1 MSTTDVRQAVVVGA
15 GAMGSGIAAQLAN
28 AGVTVRLLDVVPE
41 GETDDRSRL
50 ARDAIARQV
59 KAGGFMLPVFAERV
73 MPGNVVDDVAAYA
86 EADWVIEAVFE
97 DLAVKRDL
105 YATIEAHRGPA
116 TMVSSNTSTI
126 PLDRLVEG
134 RDAGF
139 VAHFAITH
147 FFNPPRQMPLLEVV
161 AGVSTDPD
169 VVDRLVAA
177 GDHQLGK
184 TVLRCRDTPGFL
196 ANRIGNFWMAVA
208 SAEALAGDIDIETA
222 DAVMTRAF
230 GTPRTGVFGLFD
242 LVGINLV
249 PSIWTSF
256 LRLLPADDGY
266 HRYDITVNDVFTGL
280 LERGLVGRRGPG
292 GFTRR
297 RKTADGPVDEVID
310 TETFEYRP
318 RRTPSDPALQVRGL
332 KATCATD
339 SPAGRYAWTVLRE
352 FVDYCCVTAP
362 QIADQVGLIDD
373 AMKLGYAWQAGPFEL
388 ADTVG
393 VDWLVERFEA
403 EGRPVPALL
412 RHAAE
417 AGGFRPRPGAVL
429 ATDGGVV
436 ELPPGPLTVAQASG
450 VLVSGVLAENASA
463 ALVDLGDQVACL
475 TLRTKMNV
483 CEPGVFELIEQAL
496 ELGEQGAFAAL
507 VIGTDHPRAFSAGAN
522 LNVFASLAD
531 RNDPDEL
538 RSFTE
543 RGQRSFARL
552 RAASFPVVAAARGLA
567 LGGGCELMLAAHHVV
582 AGAELYAGFPERKVG
597 LIPAWGGV
605 TRTLIRATLRG
616 LPDPAARA
624 FALASSSAISGS
636 AFHAQAEGL
645 LLPSDEIVMNGARV
659 LERAKAA
666 ALELVG
672 RPRRPEPGVFA
683 LHSPRLEPLDASW
696 SDASATDQRIVGA
709 LAAML
714 TGDEPVT
721 EAELLRREID
731 VALELVVLPPNQ
743 DRMRH
748 MLATNRPLEN

>member
-1 MSTTDVRQAVVVGA
+1 MSATDVRQAVVVGA

-28 AGVTVRLLDVVPE
+28 AGVKVRLLDVVPE
-41 GETDDRSRL
+41 GEVEDRSKL
-50 ARDAIARQV
+50 AREAIARQV

-73 MPGNVVDDVAAYA
+73 TPGNVVDDVTAYA

-97 DLAVKRDL
+97 DLGVKREL
-105 YATIEAHRGPA
+105 YATIEEHRGPD
-116 TMVSSNTSTI
+116 TMVTSNTSTI
-126 PLDRLVEG
+126 PLASLVEG

-147 FFNPPRQMPLLEVV
+147 FFNPPRHMPLLEVV
-161 AGVSTDPD
+161 AGPSTSTE
-169 VVDRLVAA
+169 VVERLVAV

-208 SAEALAGDIDIETA
+208 SAEALTGEVDIETA
-222 DAVMTRAF
+222 DTVMTRAF

-266 HRYDITVNDVFTGL
+266 HRYDITTNGTFTGL

-297 RKTADGPVDEVID
+297 RKTEDGPVDEVID
-310 TETFEYRP
+310 TDTFEYRP
-318 RRTPSDPALQVRGL
+318 RRTPSDPALQARGL
-332 KATCATD
+332 RAVCETD
-339 SPAGRYAWTVLRE
+339 SAAGRYAWTVLRE

-362 QIADQVGLIDD
+362 QIADHVGLIDD

-388 ADTVG
+388 ADAVG

-403 EGRPVPALL
+403 EGRPVPTLL
-412 RHAAE
+412 RQAVG

-429 ATDGGVV
+429 ATDGSVA

-450 VLVSGVLAENASA
+450 VLAENESA
-463 ALVDLGDQVACL
+463 ALVDLGDGVACL

-483 CEPGVFELIEQAL
+483 CEPGVFEIVQRAL
-496 ELGEQGAFAAL
+496 ELGERGAFTAL

-522 LNVFASLAD
+522 LNVFASLVE

-538 RSFTE
+538 RHFTE
-543 RGQRSFARL
+543 LGQGSFARL

-605 TRTLIRATLRG
+605 TRTLIRASLRG

-624 FALASSSAISGS
+624 FALASSSVISGS
-636 AFHAQAEGL
+636 AFEAQAEGL

-659 LERAKAA
+659 LERAKAS

-672 RPRRPEPGVFA
+672 RPRRPEPERLA

-696 SDASATDQRIVGA
+696 TDASPTDQRIVGA

-721 EAELLRREID
+721 ETELLHREIE
-731 VALELVVLPPNQ
+731 VALELVVLPANQ

>member
-1 MSTTDVRQAVVVGA
+1 MSATDVRQAVVVGA

-28 AGVTVRLLDVVPE
+28 AGVRVHLLDVIPE
-41 GETDDRSRL
+41 GETEDRSRL
-50 ARDAIARQV
+50 AREAIGRQL

-73 MPGNVVDDVAAYA
+73 RPGNVVDDVAAYA

-105 YATIEAHRGPA
+105 YATIEAHRGPD
-116 TMVSSNTSTI
+116 TMVTSNTSTI
-126 PLDRLVEG
+126 PLASLVEG

-147 FFNPPRQMPLLEVV
+147 FFNPPRQMPLLELVV
-161 AGVSTDPD
+161 GPSTDAA
-169 VVDRLVAA
+169 VSERLASA

-184 TVLRCRDTPGFL
+184 TVLHCRDTPGFL

-208 SAEALAGDIDIETA
+208 SAEALACEVGIETA

-249 PSIWTSF
+249 PAIWTSF
-256 LRLLPADDGY
+256 LRLLPAADAY
-266 HRYDITVNDVFTGL
+266 HRFDITTNATFTGL

-297 RKTADGPVDEVID
+297 RKTSEDPVDEVID
-310 TETFEYRP
+310 TETFDYRP

-332 KATCATD
+332 KAVCETD
-339 SPAGRYAWTVLRE
+339 SVAGRYAWTVLRE
-352 FVDYCCVTAP
+352 FVEYCCVTAP
-362 QIADQVGLIDD
+362 QIADHVGLIDD

-393 VDWLVERFEA
+393 VAWLAGRLEA
-403 EGRPVPALL
+403 EGRAVPLLL
-412 RHAAE
+412 RRAVA
-417 AGGFRPRPGAVL
+417 AGGFYPQQGAVL
-429 ATDGGVV
+429 ATDGAVV

-450 VLVSGVLAENASA
+450 VLVENDSA
-463 ALVDLGDQVACL
+463 ALVDLGDRVACL
-475 TLRTKMNV
+475 TLKTKMNV
-483 CEPGVFELIEQAL
+483 CEPGVFEVIDRVL
-496 ELGEQGAFAAL
+496 ELGAQGEFAAL

-522 LNVFASLAD
+522 LNVFAALSE

-538 RSFTE
+538 RHFTE
-543 RGQRSFARL
+543 LGQRSFARL

-567 LGGGCELMLAAHHVV
+567 LGGGCELMLAAHQVV

-605 TRTLIRATLRG
+605 TRSLIRATLRG
-616 LPDPAARA
+616 LPDAAARA

-636 AFHAQAEGL
+636 AFQAQAEGL

-672 RPRRPEPGVFA
+672 RPRRPEPEVFA

-696 SDASATDQRIVGA
+696 SDASATDRRIVGA
-709 LAAML
+709 LASML

-731 VALELVVLPPNQ
+731 VALELVVLPANQ

>member
-1 MSTTDVRQAVVVGA
+1 MSATDVRQAVVVGA

-28 AGVTVRLLDVVPE
+28 AGVRVRLLDVVPE
-41 GETDDRSRL
+41 GETEDRSRL
-50 ARDAIARQV
+50 ATEAIARQV
-59 KAGGFMLPVFAERV
+59 KAGGFMLPVFADRV
-73 MPGNVVDDVAAYA
+73 TPGNVVDDVDAYA
-86 EADWVIEAVFE
+86 GADWVIEAVFE

-105 YATIEAHRGPA
+105 YATIEAHRGPD
-116 TMVSSNTSTI
+116 TMVTSNTSTI
-126 PLDRLVEG
+126 PLGSLVDG

-139 VAHFAITH
+139 TSHFAITH

-161 AGVSTDPD
+161 TGPATDAAIAE
-169 VVDRLVAA
+169 RLVAA

-208 SAEALAGDIDIETA
+208 SAEALAGDVDIETA
-222 DAVMTRAF
+222 DAVMTRVF

-249 PSIWTSF
+249 PSIWSSF
-256 LRLLPADDGY
+256 LRLLPADDAY
-266 HRYDITVNDVFTGL
+266 HRYDITSNAAFTGL
-280 LERGLVGRRGPG
+280 LDRGLVGRRGPG

-297 RKTADGPVDEVID
+297 RRTADGPVDEVID
-310 TETFEYRP
+310 TETFEYRA
-318 RRTPSDPALQVRGL
+318 RRTPADPALEARGL
-332 KATCATD
+332 RAACETD
-339 SPAGRYAWTVLRE
+339 SPAGRYAWAVLRE
-352 FVDYCCVTAP
+352 LVDYCCVTAP
-362 QIADQVGLIDD
+362 GIADRVGLVDE
-373 AMKLGYAWQAGPFEL
+373 AMRLGYAWRAGPFEL
-388 ADTVG
+388 ADSAG
-393 VDWLVERFEA
+393 VDWLAERFEA
-403 EGRPVPALL
+403 EGRPVPGLL
-412 RHAAE
+412 RQAVA
-417 AGGFRPRPGAVL
+417 AGGFRPRPGTVL
-429 ATDGGVV
+429 ATDGAVV
-436 ELPPGPLTVAQASG
+436 ASPPGPLTVAQASG
-450 VLVSGVLAENASA
+450 VLAENAAA
-463 ALVDLGDQVACL
+463 ALVDLGDGVACL

-483 CEPGVFELIEQAL
+483 CEPGVFEIIHRAL

-522 LNVFASLAD
+522 LNVFASLAE

-538 RSFTE
+538 RHFTE
-543 RGQRSFARL
+543 LGQHAFARL

-567 LGGGCELMLAAHHVV
+567 LGGGCELMLASHHVV

-605 TRTLIRATLRG
+605 ARTLIRSSLRG

-624 FALASSSAISGS
+624 FALASTSAISGS
-636 AFHAQAEGL
+636 AYEAQAEGL

-666 ALELVG
+666 ALGLVG
-672 RPRRPEPGVFA
+672 RPRRPEPERFA
-683 LHSPRLEPLDASW
+683 LHSPRLEPLDAPW
-696 SDASATDQRIVGA
+696 SDASPTDQRIVGA

-721 EAELLRREID
+721 EAELLRREIE
-731 VALELVVLPPNQ
+731 VALELVVLPANQ

-748 MLATNRPLEN
+748 MLATNKPLDN

>member
-1 MSTTDVRQAVVVGA
+1 MSATDVRQAVVVGA

-28 AGVTVRLLDVVPE
+28 ARVKVRLLDVVPE
-41 GETDDRSRL
+41 GENEDRSRL

-59 KAGGFMLPVFAERV
+59 KDGGFMLPVFAERV
-73 MPGNVVDDVAAYA
+73 TPGNVLDDVAAYA

-97 DLAVKRDL
+97 DLAVKRSL
-105 YATIEAHRGPA
+105 YATIDAHRGPD
-116 TMVSSNTSTI
+116 TMVTSNTSTI
-126 PLDRLVEG
+126 PLASLVEG

-161 AGVSTDPD
+161 AGPSTNAE
-169 VVDRLVAA
+169 VTERLVAA
-177 GDHQLGK
+177 GDHKLGK

-208 SAEALAGDIDIETA
+208 SAEALACDVDVETA

-266 HRYDITVNDVFTGL
+266 SRYDITTNAVFPGL
-280 LERGLVGRRGPG
+280 LERGLVGRRAAG

-297 RKTADGPVDEVID
+297 RKTPEGPLDEVID
-310 TETFEYRP
+310 PATFEYRP
-318 RRTPSDPALQVRGL
+318 RRTASDPALQARGL
-332 KATCATD
+332 RAVCETD

-352 FVDYCCVTAP
+352 FLDYCCVTTPA
-362 QIADQVGLIDD
+362 IADHVGLIDD

-393 VDWLVERFEA
+393 LDWLVERFEA
-403 EGRPVPALL
+403 EGRTVPTLL
-412 RHAAE
+412 RQAAE
-417 AGGFRPRPGAVL
+417 AGGFRPGPGTVL
-429 ATDGGVV
+429 AADGAVV
-436 ELPPGPLTVAQASG
+436 ELPAGPLTVAQA
-450 VLVSGVLAENASA
+450 SGVLAENASA
-463 ALVDLGDQVACL
+463 ALVDLGDGVACL

-483 CEPGVFELIEQAL
+483 CEPGVFEMIARAL

-531 RNDPDEL
+531 RSDPDEL
-538 RSFTE
+538 RRFTE
-543 RGQRSFARL
+543 LGQHSFARL

-605 TRTLIRATLRG
+605 TRTLIRSSLRG
-616 LPDPAARA
+616 VPDSAACA
-624 FALASSSAISGS
+624 FALASSSAISSS

-659 LERAKAA
+659 LERAKAS

-672 RPRRPEPGVFA
+672 RPQRPEPKTYA

-696 SDASATDQRIVGA
+696 SDASPTDRRIVGA

-721 EAELLRREID
+721 EAELLRREIE

-743 DRMRH
+743 ARMRH

>member
-1 MSTTDVRQAVVVGA
+1 MSATEVRQAVVVGA

-28 AGVTVRLLDVVPE
+28 AGVRVRLLDVVPE

-50 ARDAIARQV
+50 AREAIGRQV

-73 MPGNVVDDVAAYA
+73 TPGNVVDDVDAYA
-86 EADWVIEAVFE
+86 AADWVIEAVFE
-97 DLAVKRDL
+97 DLGVKRDL
-105 YATIEAHRGPA
+105 YATIEAHRGPDA
-116 TMVSSNTSTI
+116 IVTSNTLTI
-126 PLDRLVEG
+126 PLASLVEG

-139 VAHFAITH
+139 TSHFAITH
-147 FFNPPRQMPLLEVV
+147 FFNPPRHMPLLELVTGPSTHAAV
-161 AGVSTDPD
+161 AE
-169 VVDRLVAA
+169 RLRTA

-208 SAEALAGDIDIETA
+208 SAEALAGDVDIETA

-256 LRLLPADDGY
+256 LRLLPADDAY
-266 HRYDITVNDVFTGL
+266 HRFDITTNAVFTGL

-297 RKTADGPVDEVID
+297 RKTPDGLVDEVIG
-310 TETFEYRP
+310 TETFDYRP
-318 RRTPSDPALQVRGL
+318 RRTPSDPALAARGL
-332 KATCATD
+332 RAVCETD
-339 SPAGRYAWTVLRE
+339 SPAGRYAWTVLSE
-352 FVDYCCVTAP
+352 FVDYCCRTAP
-362 QIADQVGLIDD
+362 QIADHVGLIDD
-373 AMKLGYAWQAGPFEL
+373 AMKLGYAWQPGPFEL

-393 VDWLVERFEA
+393 ADWLAERFEA
-403 EGRPVPALL
+403 EGRSVPTLL
-412 RHAAE
+412 RQAVGV
-417 AGGFRPRPGAVL
+417 GGFRPRPGAVL
-429 ATDGGVV
+429 GTDGAVI
-436 ELPPGPLTVAQASG
+436 ELPPGPLTVAQASR
-450 VLVSGVLAENASA
+450 VLAENDSA
-463 ALVDLGDQVACL
+463 AVVDLGDQVACL

-483 CEPGVFELIEQAL
+483 CEPGVFEIIERAL
-496 ELGEQGAFAAL
+496 ELGDQGAFAAL

-531 RNDPDEL
+531 RNDPVEL

-543 RGQRSFARL
+543 RGQHAFARL

-567 LGGGCELMLAAHHVV
+567 LGGGCELMLAGHHVV

-605 TRTLIRATLRG
+605 TRTLIRASLRG
-616 LPDPAARA
+616 LPDAAARA
-624 FALASSSAISGS
+624 FALASTSAISGS
-636 AFHAQAEGL
+636 AFQAQAEGP

-659 LERAKAA
+659 LERAKAS

-672 RPRRPEPGVFA
+672 RPRRPEPETFA

-696 SDASATDQRIVGA
+696 SDASPTDRRIVGA

-721 EAELLRREID
+721 ETELLRREID

-748 MLATNRPLEN
+748 MLATNKPLEN

>member
-1 MSTTDVRQAVVVGA
+1 MSATDVRHAVVVGA

-28 AGVTVRLLDVVPE
+28 AGVEVRLLDVVPDGE
-41 GETDDRSRL
+41 GDRSRL
-50 ARDAIARQV
+50 AREAIARQV

-73 MPGNVVDDVAAYA
+73 TPGNVVDDVAAYTA
-86 EADWVIEAVFE
+86 ADWVIEAVFE

-105 YATIEAHRGPA
+105 YATIEAHRG
-116 TMVSSNTSTI
+116 TDTIVTSNTSTI
-126 PLDRLVEG
+126 PLAGLIEG

-139 VAHFAITH
+139 VRHFAITH
-147 FFNPPRQMPLLEVV
+147 FFNPPRHMPLLEVV
-161 AGVSTDPD
+161 AGPD
-169 VVDRLVAA
+169 SDAAVVERLEAA
-177 GDHQLGK
+177 GDRQLGK

-208 SAEALAGDIDIETA
+208 AAEALHGDVDIETA

-256 LRLLPADDGY
+256 LRLLPADDAY
-266 HRYDITVNDVFTGL
+266 HRFDITTDATFTGL

-297 RKTADGPVDEVID
+297 SKTADAVVDEVID
-310 TETFEYRP
+310 TETFDYRP
-318 RRTPSDPALQVRGL
+318 RRTPSDPALAARGL
-332 KATCATD
+332 RTVCETD
-339 SPAGRYAWTVLRE
+339 SPAGRYAWAVLRE
-352 FVDYCCVTAP
+352 LVDYCCVTAP
-362 QIADQVGLIDD
+362 AIADHVGLIDD

-388 ADTVG
+388 ADSVG
-393 VDWLVERFEA
+393 PEWLVERFEA

-412 RHAAE
+412 ARAVV
-417 AGGFRPRPGAVL
+417 AGGFRPRPGSVL
-429 ATDGGVV
+429 ASDGAVI
-436 ELPPGPLTVAQASG
+436 EPAPGPLTVAQASG
-450 VLVSGVLAENASA
+450 VLAANDSA
-463 ALVDLGDQVACL
+463 ALLDLGDGVACL
-475 TLRTKMNV
+475 TLKTKMNV
-483 CEPGVFELIEQAL
+483 CEPGVFDIVHRAL

-507 VIGTDHPRAFSAGAN
+507 VIGSDHPRAFSAGAN
-522 LNVFASLAD
+522 LNVFADLAE
-531 RNDPDEL
+531 RSDPDEL
-538 RSFTE
+538 RRFTE
-543 RGQRSFARL
+543 LGQHAFARL

-567 LGGGCELMLAAHHVV
+567 LGGGCELMLAAHHIV

-605 TRTLIRATLRG
+605 TRTLIRASLRG

-624 FALASSSAISGS
+624 FALASSSVISGS
-636 AFHAQAEGL
+636 AFQAQAEGL
-645 LLPSDEIVMNGARV
+645 LLPSDEIVMNGSRV

-666 ALELVG
+666 ALERVG
-672 RPRRPEPGVFA
+672 RPRRPEPERFP
-683 LHSPRLEPLDASW
+683 LHDPRLEPLDASW
-696 SDASATDQRIVGA
+696 SDASPTDRRIVGA

-721 EAELLRREID
+721 EAELLRREIE
-731 VALELVVLPPNQ
+731 VALKLVVLPANQ

-748 MLATNRPLEN
+748 MLATNKPLEN